1 MDAINAAIQN
11 QGLLYKKDPED
22 VISPEYRR
30 MDRKMA
36 EMKGKAVSEKEFIQA
51 LYQRAEERYR
61 TLTVKDALYKTRK
74 DSGIRQ
80 GIIQKADSED
90 LFMQE
95 SHGRETAKRK
105 LYGDAQT
112 D

>member
-30 MDRKMA
+30 NGSENSRDERKRRSR
-36 EMKGKAVSEKEFIQA
+36 KKKFIQA

-61 TLTVKDALYKTRK
+61 TLTVKDALYKTEE
-74 DSGIRQ
+74 IRD
-80 GIIQKADSED
+80 ILA
-90 LFMQE
+90 
-95 SHGRETAKRK
+95 GREKIVEFDRE
-105 LYGDAQT
+105 LYKS
-112 D
+112 